1 LRDFLFGN
9 ESKSAEIIGS
19 SIDILL
25 VIVSTG
31 GSGTSGAPQGEGGV
45 DEPPTVMPSE
55 SHLQVCTKLF
65 EPCLSPN
72 GSSKG
77 LSMFDKLRAAL
88 LGLRALDSS

>member
-31 GSGTSGAPQGEGGV
+31 GSGTSGVPQGEEV
-45 DEPPTVMPSE
+45 LHESPTVMPSE

-72 GSSKG
+72 GSSKE

-88 LGLRALDSS
+88 